1 MRSLTRRGV
10 TLLELLLV
18 VTLLGLLG
26 VMVSAVVVGASRV
39 AARHVGA
46 LALDRTTHVA
56 TVFLQHELRDARWDD
71 VAVAMASVRLSR
83 PVGDGVACDAGGTSL
98 WLRRDGW
105 RGDRAP
111 EVGRDRVHLLTNGRE
126 DWRAI
131 ALSNVAA
138 ARCPDGSPAW
148 RLTLSTAADSVRLVR
163 VFEDVVVRRY
173 ASGGAEWLGLA
184 PADGSSPV
192 QPFAGPL
199 WSGASR
205 FARVGDLLRVDL
217 AARTG
222 SRTVSIPVSALP

>member
-1 MRSLTRRGV
+1 MRTLTRRGV
-10 TLLELLLV
+10 TLLELLVV

-46 LALDRTTHVA
+46 LALERTTQVA
-56 TVFLQHELRDARWDD
+56 TVLLHHELRDARWLD
-71 VAVAMASVRLSR
+71 VAVASAAVWLSR

-111 EVGRDRVHLLTNGRE
+111 EVARDRLLLLADGLT
-126 DWRAI
+126 DWRGA
-131 ALSNVAA
+131 ALNNVAA
-138 ARCPDGSPAW
+138 ALCPDGSPAW
-148 RLTLSTAADSVRLVR
+148 RLTLSTAADSVQLLR
-163 VFEDVVVRRY
+163 VLEDVVVRRY
-173 ASGGAEWLGLA
+173 PSGGAEWLGLA

-222 SRTVSIPVSALP
+222 SRTFSIPVSALP